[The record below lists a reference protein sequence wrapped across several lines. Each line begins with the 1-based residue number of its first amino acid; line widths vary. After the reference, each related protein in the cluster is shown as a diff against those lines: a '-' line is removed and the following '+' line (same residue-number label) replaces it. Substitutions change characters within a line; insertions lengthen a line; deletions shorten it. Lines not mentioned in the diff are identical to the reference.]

1 MMWILFVT
9 SVLYVNY
16 LSKYFRKVIYNHHQ
30 TTNSEECTPDD
41 SDDETTSTTKNW
53 KQFLQNYDTKI
64 TELFIY
70 LLVNFEL
77 PSSGEL
83 LTFLESYNDYAIEH
97 VLKVCLSD
105 NWLFLIRILIHFCFL
120 REFYC
125 IPKKEIKHFW
135 YVRFLTVILFRK
147 FRLNLHFLI
156 WSETIG
162 KWILWFL
169 VFILYDSIKFP
180 LINSFQSIIIW
191 RDLIKIMCFKSIMTA
206 SIKWIPHT

>member
-1 MMWILFVT
+1 MMWILFVA

-53 KQFLQNYDTKI
+53 KHFLQNYDTKI

-120 REFYC
+120 HEFYC
-125 IPKKEIKHFW
+125 ILKKEIKHFW
-135 YVRFLTVILFRK
+135 YVRFLSYC
-147 FRLNLHFLI
+147 
-156 WSETIG
+156 SE
-162 KWILWFL
+162 
-169 VFILYDSIKFP
+169 
-180 LINSFQSIIIW
+180 NSV
-191 RDLIKIMCFKSIMTA
+191 
-206 SIKWIPHT
+206 